1 MLDLESVKTYS
12 AGELPAGSFN
22 FAPVFRSG
30 AVLQRNMP
38 LTLWGDAAAG
48 TRLRCTLDGCQAET
62 VADENGRFQLTLPPQ
77 SAGTDKKLRLT
88 DVNSGVTVVSENI
101 AIGEVYLAA
110 GQSNI
115 EFALRRANGWEQEQQ
130 KVADPELRFFHAAV
144 TTFPGRQSETGGV
157 WQSSAAESA
166 ADFSAIGYYFG
177 KTLRQKTRVPVGI
190 IGTYKGGVPI
200 ETFMSREALLQ
211 DSYFGADT
219 AGYHPQ
225 LPPDGTLPDG
235 NAKLMRR
242 IAEKF
247 AAEPEKRG
255 EKLLWH
261 TGNYDDSAWE
271 TVDLPDNWTLA
282 GYNHAGSF
290 WYRKTVELPP
300 SWAGREVT
308 IGIGAADKADETF
321 FNGEKIGATGD
332 FRKFD
337 HWNVPRIYTVPAP
350 LVKSGRNTI
359 AVRVMS
365 AASICGDGG
374 LIGPE
379 TAMFLRCGDE
389 VLPLAGEWKLKLE
402 HDFGTAGME
411 CMRTLGAGVPSSLHM
426 LFDNIIAPLIPVA
439 MRGVLWYQG
448 EANAICQAR
457 EYRRLLNTLIADW
470 RRLWQRELEF
480 IIIQLPGFQRV
491 HAYSEFSQWAI
502 LRNAQRQAAQESN
515 ALLAVTVKYGDVND
529 IHPPDKR
536 PVGEICGVIAAEKI
550 QAPRPLDCRC
560 DGAVLTVL
568 FDGDIRDTV
577 PQTLMLAGSDGR
589 FYPAGGRI
597 VNGTKLQ
604 VFAPQVAAPVT
615 LRYGWSDNP
624 QDANLYGSNGL
635 QVSPFEISS
644 AKR

>member
-1 MLDLESVKTYS
+1 MLALEEMTQKAAADSGGADFS
-12 AGELPAGSFN
+12 
-22 FAPVFRSG
+22 FAPLFRDG
-30 AVLQRNMP
+30 AVLQRDMP
-38 LTLWGDAAAG
+38 LVLWGSAAPG
-48 TRLRCTLDGCQAET
+48 TPLRCTLDGGQAES

-77 SAGTDKKLRLT
+77 CAGSGKQLHLTNLR
-88 DVNSGVTVVSENI
+88 SGVTITSSNL

-110 GQSNI
+110 GQSNM
-115 EFALRRANGWEQEQQ
+115 EFALRRACGWEQEQ
-130 KVADPELRFFHAAV
+130 VAPADLDLRFFHAAV
-144 TTFPGRQSETGGV
+144 TTFPGRQQDTCGK
-157 WQSSAAESA
+157 WQSASMENAAG
-166 ADFSAIGYYFG
+166 FSAVGYHFA
-177 KTLRQKTRVPVGI
+177 KTLRQKTGVPVGI
-190 IGTYKGGVPI
+190 IGAYLGGMPI

-211 DSYFGADT
+211 DPYFGTDT
-219 AGYHPQ
+219 ANYRPQ
-225 LPPDGTLPDG
+225 LLPDGTLPDG
-235 NAKLMRR
+235 NAKLMQL
-242 IAEKF
+242 IAETF
-247 AAEPEKRG
+247 AAEPEKSG

-271 TVDLPDNWTLA
+271 TLDLPDNWTLA

-290 WYRKTVELPP
+290 WFRKTVELPP
-300 SWAGREVT
+300 SWAGRELT

-337 HWNVPRIYTVPAP
+337 HWNTPRTYPVPAH

-379 TAMFLRCGDE
+379 AAMFLRCGDE
-389 VLPLAGEWKLKLE
+389 VLPLAGTWKLKKE
-402 HDFGTAGME
+402 HDFGTVGME
-411 CMRTLGAGVPSSLHM
+411 CMRTIGAGFPASLHM

-470 RRLWQRELEF
+470 RRRWRRQLEF

-502 LRNAQRQAAQESN
+502 LRNAQRLAAQESN

-529 IHPPDKR
+529 LHPPDKR
-536 PVGEICGVIAAEKI
+536 PVGEICGIIAAEKI

-589 FYPAGGRI
+589 FFPAS
-597 VNGTKLQ
+597 GTILDGNTLE
-604 VFAPQVAAPVT
+604 VTSAQVAAPET

-624 QDANLYGSNGL
+624 LDANLSGSNGL
-635 QVSPFEISS
+635 QVSPFEVSVND
-644 AKR
+644 